1 LRYLARLG
9 KQPFCGVIL
18 DPMNLNFNSEL
29 IEETMFLEENWNCAL
44 VVPYIKIRVLD
55 PFLNSFPQTNTQPQM
70 DYFAQLPNEI
80 ITQIFSYLNIIRFW
94 KLGSTCK
101 RLLGFR
107 DLSNE
112 EWRKKYA
119 HEYYLNENELACYNL

>member
-1 LRYLARLG
+1 
-9 KQPFCGVIL
+9 
-18 DPMNLNFNSEL
+18 
-29 IEETMFLEENWNCAL
+29 MFLEENWN
-44 VVPYIKIRVLD
+44 RVLD
-55 PFLNSFPQTNTQPQM
+55 PFLKSNHFCRLIPQM

-80 ITQIFSYLNIIRFW
+80 IAQIFSYLNIVRFW

-107 DLSNE
+107 DLLNE